1 MIFLG
6 IPGNG
11 HFRVHHHGP
20 VVDNVR
26 KDAVG
31 NRFLVG
37 GNLHNLP
44 VVPTTH
50 ALSRLQLANRD
61 VVLIPVRAVRAAGDQ
76 GPTGR
81 QGRIDGG
88 NDRHLLELHEVVF
101 VVGGVAVGADGRNA
115 VDPEGEFG
123 GIRQGGDGGY
133 KSQGEN

>member
-1 MIFLG
+1 MEAKNASGTLQLPLVDNPISVSVILG

-44 VVPTTH
+44 VVPATH

-61 VVLIPVRAVRAAGDQ
+61 VVPNPVRAVRAEGDQ

-81 QGRIDGG
+81 QGRASMVVTISTFLSCTKSC
-88 NDRHLLELHEVVF
+88 LL
-101 VVGGVAVGADGRNA
+101 
-115 VDPEGEFG
+115 
-123 GIRQGGDGGY
+123 
-133 KSQGEN
+133 